1 LTVSAF
7 AYETF
12 SMDSKWNVPAS
23 AAAQNDKGRWTT
35 EEGWKIYMQG
45 AAPKHERPVEGTSG
59 NGEDGEAG
67 GKAEAVDT
75 DPSEAPGTGT

>member
-1 LTVSAF
+1 
-7 AYETF
+7 
-12 SMDSKWNVPAS
+12 MDSKWNVPAP
-23 AAAQNDKGRWTT
+23 AAAQKDEGRWTT

-45 AAPKHERPVEGTSG
+45 AAPKDERPVEGTGG

-75 DPSEAPGTGT
+75 EPSEAPGTGS